1 MIMFYFSGTG
11 NLKYIAE
18 LFCENMNAE
27 CYSIEEDTDFTK
39 LIADNDTIAFCYP
52 VYMSRVPRIMRE
64 FVGKHMELLK
74 GKNVIIFCTQLILS
88 GDGVRAFAALFKGVS
103 KNYVNVIYA
112 EHFFMPNN
120 VSNMAILPVPSDKTI
135 AKCVPKSQ
143 RKMQSV
149 CDNIKAG
156 KVKKRGFNV
165 FSRFFGLFQGVFL
178 STLEKKANNSVKV
191 TSDCT
196 GCGICV
202 EVCPMNNLVLGGE
215 NISHNHNCTMCYR
228 CINKCPHGAI
238 TVFWHGK
245 VKERYSWREV
255 Q

>member
-11 NLKYIAE
+11 NSKYIAE

-27 CYSIEEDTDFTK
+27 CCSIEEVVDFGN
-39 LIADNDTIAFCYP
+39 LIANNDTIAFCYP

-64 FVGKHMELLK
+64 FVGKHMDLLK
-74 GKNVIIFCTQLILS
+74 EKNVIIFCTQLILS
-88 GDGVRAFAALFKGVS
+88 GDGARAFAALFKSVS

-120 VSNMAILPVPSDKTI
+120 VSNMAILPIPSDETI
-135 AKCVPKSQ
+135 AKYVPKSQ

-149 CDNIKAG
+149 CDNIKSG

-165 FSRFFGLFQGVFL
+165 FSRFLGLFQGVFL

-191 TSDCT
+191 TIDCT
-196 GCGICV
+196 QCGVCV
-202 EVCPMNNLVLGGE
+202 AVCPMDNLVLEVG
-215 NISHNHNCTMCYR
+215 NITHNHNCTMCYR
-228 CINKCPHGAI
+228 CINKCPHKAI
-238 TVFWHGK
+238 TVVFHSKGK
-245 VKERYSWREV
+245 NQYEWR
-255 Q
+255 QG

>member
-1 MIMFYFSGTG
+1 MSIPETVEVFGLNYGGIEMIMFYFSGTG
-11 NLKYIAE
+11 NSKYIAE
-18 LFCENMNAE
+18 LFCNYMNAE
-27 CYSIEEDTDFTK
+27 CHSIEEDADFGK

-64 FVGKHMELLK
+64 FVGKHMALLK
-74 GKNVIIFCTQLILS
+74 GKKVIIFCTQLILS
-88 GDGVRAFAALFKGVS
+88 GDGARAFAALFS

-120 VSNMAILPVPSDKTI
+120 VSNMAILPMASDKSI
-135 AKCVPKSQ
+135 SKYVPKSQ

-178 STLEKKANNSVKV
+178 STLEKKANNSIKV
-191 TSDCT
+191 TKDCT
-196 GCGICV
+196 QCGVCV
-202 EVCPMNNLVLGGE
+202 AVCPMDNFVLGGE
-215 NISHNHNCTMCYR
+215 NITHNYTCTILLSLY
-228 CINKCPHGAI
+228 K
-238 TVFWHGK
+238 
-245 VKERYSWREV
+245 
-255 Q
+255 